1 MSAWVTFD
9 LDAVLEFCLEYL
21 NMINSVSTPQ
31 GEVALIEPPV
41 ELLRAVR
48 QYMPFGA
55 VRYLPPQQGA
65 DFGLVMQCGER
76 EAYAVKQQPVDCDEQ
91 QGYVTFQANSILIAH
106 SLLNYLS
113 NGFSGLLMPCAY
125 IRQKEAGMVESG
137 IAYFAAPS
145 PQGIECLDRPFE
157 PSFDGQFGHGFT
169 TMMISFIKC
178 LQESSKETNIS
189 LCTCI
194 GLDVRPRS
202 HLNTLG
208 FGFMVIGNN
217 IICLKTKVSEKDPVW
232 TILRATGVT
241 EVYHVPSIPAGI
253 SEADLAVAKASNSSA
268 S

>member
-1 MSAWVTFD
+1 
-9 LDAVLEFCLEYL
+9 
-21 NMINSVSTPQ
+21 MIKNVSTPQ
-31 GEVALIEPPV
+31 GEVALIESPV
-41 ELLRAVR
+41 ELLRAIR

-91 QGYVTFQANSILIAH
+91 QGYDTFQANSILIAH

-137 IAYFAAPS
+137 IAHFAAPS

-217 IICLKTKVSEKDPVW
+217 IICLKTKVSERDPVW

-241 EVYHVPSIPAGI
+241 EVYHVPSVPAGI
-253 SEADLAVAKASNSSA
+253 SEADWAVAKASNSSA